1 LRAKIIGTKQRRN
14 PLQTY
19 ETSDLSVALEPWNKA
34 TLKFIM
40 SRGPGHLQR
49 AIEAIIARQRRH
61 RARIAITV
69 EDVVFE
75 AYGGGEL
82 TRTQMVAVRRA
93 IRSFIRKHPRY
104 VLIRGA
110 RLLLVPSSLRRSP

>member
-1 LRAKIIGTKQRRN
+1 
-14 PLQTY
+14 
-19 ETSDLSVALEPWNKA
+19 
-34 TLKFIM
+34 M

-49 AIEAIIARQRRH
+49 AIEAIITRQRRH

-75 AYGGGEL
+75 AHGEGKP
-82 TRTQMVAVRRA
+82 TRAALVAVRRA
-93 IRSFIRKHPRY
+93 MRSFVRKHPRY

-110 RLLLVPSSLRRSP
+110 RLLLVPKVRGS